1 MTFTPRPHDLL
12 WLNNANALLTV
23 EEAWV
28 ATQWHPGLPVVVRRD
43 VNENHDI
50 PVGVRGMKR
59 EQRAAGW
66 VKAEAVSR
74 VVTPEALTDRERLLH
89 SPFVSQPPVQAAILL
104 TTFAW
109 PWLWGITGS
118 TGYALASEIP
128 VLHADSDLDL
138 LIRAPMPLTGDE
150 LRQWQTQVAKLPCRA
165 DTQIE
170 TPFGA
175 FALNEWLRDGR
186 VLLKTSRGARLT
198 TRPWHR
204 EEA

>member
-118 TGYALASEIP
+118 TGYALATGIP
-128 VLHADSDLDL
+128 VIHADSDLDL
-138 LIRAPMPLTGDE
+138 LIRAPQPISPDAFTA
-150 LRQWQTQVAKLPCRA
+150 WQLQLSRALCRA
-165 DTQIE
+165 DTQVD
-170 TPFGA
+170 TPEGG
-175 FALNEWLRDGR
+175 FALAEWLRDGKT
-186 VLLKTSRGARLT
+186 LLKTRRGPRLVT
-198 TRPWHR
+198 DPWRR
-204 EEA
+204 EE